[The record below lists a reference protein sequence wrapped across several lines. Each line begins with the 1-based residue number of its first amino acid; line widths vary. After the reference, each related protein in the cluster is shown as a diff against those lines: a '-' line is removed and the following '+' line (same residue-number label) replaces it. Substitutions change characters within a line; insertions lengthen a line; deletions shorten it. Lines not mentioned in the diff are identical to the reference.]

1 MRSRPASGQVRAGG
15 GVLRLPPA
23 ARGSTRARRGAVS
36 PRGARA
42 PLGAALGAKACG
54 DAEQAEPGPTGV
66 RPPPPL
72 PLQHRPRLS
81 GRCRSSSCCCRRG
94 SVVATPAR
102 ARALGRI
109 GATRANAQGMCAG
122 AAEHA
127 QRPGPLGLA
136 W

>member
-66 RPPPPL
+66 RPPPPPAPAAPPPPPPPLRPLSQQQLLL
-72 PLQHRPRLS
+72 PE
-81 GRCRSSSCCCRRG
+81 G
-94 SVVATPAR
+94 
-102 ARALGRI
+102 
-109 GATRANAQGMCAG
+109 
-122 AAEHA
+122 
-127 QRPGPLGLA
+127 
-136 W
+136 